1 MRLIYNIILQLP
13 IPLKNHSGKISIW
26 ILAKYYVYLPK
37 VRFSTKKLINLRI
50 MRGLAIILFALLLC
64 LPNTSSAQDRQQRK
78 AEQRALQ
85 GALATIWYS
94 GIYNGVYEFEWGDRN
109 IPVPWA
115 FARQKR
121 KGLPPTRKATNP
133 DTGMVIAM
141 WKDGC
146 IYNGQMYFGEIQGAG
161 IMHYAD
167 GSIYSGMWK
176 NDMPH
181 GKGTYIT
188 PNGVKFSVKSYN
200 GLPHGKGV
208 IQDSDGT
215 MYRAKWDRAM
225 LKPKSIKPL
234 KKK

>member
-1 MRLIYNIILQLP
+1 MDF
-13 IPLKNHSGKISIW
+13 GKVLRIF
-26 ILAKYYVYLPK
+26 AK
-37 VRFSTKKLINLRI
+37 SEICHKKLINLRI

-94 GIYNGVYEFEWGDRN
+94 GIYNGLYEFEWGDRN

-121 KGLPPTRKATNP
+121 KGLPPTKKATNP

-161 IMHYAD
+161 IMHYAN

-181 GKGTYIT
+181 GKGTYIA